1 MCKIRMSVLCLPFL
15 GMRQR
20 FQRRQQAY
28 RKIQQPTSVDET
40 FPDPPRERNLTLPGT
55 QYQAQLQ
62 IPCPFFDSIPLEIR
76 IIIYQEIFGDEPL
89 HIRNPQR
96 QFQPCVRRAD
106 RDDAQTSLHQCLPV
120 GQYKGKTN
128 VPLWTSTKDGDLLSI
143 LLTCHQA

>member
-1 MCKIRMSVLCLPFL
+1 MSVLCLPFL

-28 RKIQQPTSVDET
+28 REIQQPTSVDET
-40 FPDPPRERNLTLPGT
+40 FPDPPRERNLTLPDT

-62 IPCPFFDSIPLEIR
+62 LPCPFFDSIPLEIR

-96 QFQPCVRRAD
+96 QFQHCVRRVD
-106 RDDAQTSLHQCLPV
+106 RDYAETSLHQCLPV
-120 GQYKGKTN
+120 GQYKGETN